1 MAAPNPRSPH
11 DPHNPHDPHDPHPP
25 AGARSMTDTATPAA
39 SGGAAAS
46 TDAAASAHR
55 VWRLGADIDTDQLAP
70 GAYMKFGIDEIA
82 RHCLE
87 RVRPEFAAQARP
99 GDVIVAGPNFG
110 IGSSREQAAAAL
122 VSLGLRAVIAPSFNG
137 LYFRNAFNVGLLLLT
152 CRDAEAIPEG
162 ESISIDLDGSRI
174 MRADGTAL
182 DCEPIP
188 DFLRD
193 MVRAAGLLNLL
204 KRRLADGTLKPN
216 PMRA

>member
-1 MAAPNPRSPH
+1 MTAPRPSHPAIAPAANAQ
-11 DPHNPHDPHDPHPP
+11 PP
-25 AGARSMTDTATPAA
+25 TAGARE
-39 SGGAAAS
+39 GAAAP
-46 TDAAASAHR
+46 AHR

-87 RVRPEFAAQARP
+87 RVRPEFAAAAQP

-122 VSLGLRAVIAPSFNG
+122 VTLGLRAVIAPSFNG

-152 CRDAEAIPEG
+152 CPRAETIQEGEAIAVDAAAG
-162 ESISIDLDGSRI
+162 RI
-174 MRADGTAL
+174 TRADGSTL

-188 DFLRD
+188 EFLRD
-193 MVRAAGLLNLL
+193 MVQAGGLLNLL